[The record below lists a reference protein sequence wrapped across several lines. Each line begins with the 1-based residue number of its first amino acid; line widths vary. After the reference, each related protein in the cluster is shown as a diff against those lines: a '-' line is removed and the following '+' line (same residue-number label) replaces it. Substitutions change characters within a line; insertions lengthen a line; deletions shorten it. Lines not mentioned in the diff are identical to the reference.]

1 MINMINELMGHEGCG
16 RAVGHYGAP
25 IGRIYGSTGPEMLIQ
40 RSRCMRSDYKSH
52 WRSPSG

>member
-40 RSRCMRSDYKSH
+40 RSRCM
-52 WRSPSG
+52 